1 MTQSRHHGTATIL
14 MNGHEAVK
22 KWHKKILDE
31 SERRIGRPLSA
42 EETKF
47 ITSRGGFIALE
58 VIDDT
63 VMSLRGKELEDY
75 LNSENG

>member
-1 MTQSRHHGTATIL
+1 MDNHK
-14 MNGHEAVK
+14 AVK
-22 KWHKKILDE
+22 NWHKKILDE
-31 SERRIGRPLSA
+31 SEQRVGRPLSA
-42 EETKF
+42 EEAKF

-75 LNSENG
+75 LNSENR